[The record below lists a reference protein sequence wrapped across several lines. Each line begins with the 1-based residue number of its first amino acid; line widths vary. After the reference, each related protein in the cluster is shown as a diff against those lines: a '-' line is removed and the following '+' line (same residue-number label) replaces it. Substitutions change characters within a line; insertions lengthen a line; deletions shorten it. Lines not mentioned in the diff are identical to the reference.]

1 MDRTQVRRLPGGSI
15 DFDFYRSRA
24 AALRSRTLRD
34 AVRRNATL
42 RLTLVTIVGLIALGF
57 AVASHTAQAGGW

>member
-15 DFDFYRSRA
+15 DFDFYRSPA

-34 AVRRNATL
+34 AFRRNTTL
-42 RLTLVTIVGLIALGF
+42 RLTLVTIVGLLALGF
-57 AVASHTAQAGGW
+57 AVAGHTAQAGGW

>member
-34 AVRRNATL
+34 AFRRNTRL
-42 RLTLVTIVGLIALGF
+42 RLTLVTIVGLSALGF